1 MPSKEE
7 EAKIHSQLADEFVI
21 KKKEK
26 LNFLSKV
33 YLWLHDNFV
42 EQIMLKNDNA
52 TMDSYLAKHAK
63 GGTETLS
70 ELE

>member
-7 EAKIHSQLADEFVI
+7 EAKIHGQLADEFVI

-26 LNFLSKV
+26 LNCCSKL
-33 YLWLHDNFV
+33 YLWLHESLV

-52 TMDSYLAKHAK
+52 TVDMYLAKHAR
-63 GGTETLS
+63 GGTECLS